1 MRGRTRRMVC
11 SLANPHPYPS
21 HVLAGMD
28 VDGAAEDEEA
38 PAPARTA
45 YIPGSHTLG
54 ADEILEPDDSVY
66 IMRHTMHVKW
76 PCLSFDVLRDNL
88 GDGRQRFPAT
98 AYIAAGTQ
106 ADTAKNNELLVYK
119 MSSLHRTQKDGGM
132 ELGVVY
138 RVA

>member
-1 MRGRTRRMVC
+1 MTRGRTRRMVRSGLLC
-11 SLANPHPYPS
+11 HPYPS
-21 HVLAGMD
+21 HAPLGMD

-119 MSSLHRTQKDGGM
+119 MSSLHKTQRDAGKSS
-132 ELGVVY
+132 
-138 RVA
+138 